1 MRYPA
6 EETAEKHQKILA
18 EAARLFREKGFAEVS
33 VGELMKS
40 AGLTHGPFY
49 NHFRSKEALMAET
62 IELSFRLAGE
72 RLQKYGSDSEGK
84 AKYIAA
90 YLSPRH
96 RDHAGTGCP
105 IAALSVEVGR
115 DEKLKEP
122 FTRAFKGLFE
132 KMMNYWPWSSKRS
145 TRSES
150 IRALCLMLGAIILA
164 RAIDDEFLSR
174 EILREAREALL

>member
-6 EETAEKHQKILA
+6 NETAKKHEKILA
-18 EAARLFREKGFAEVS
+18 EAARLFQEKGFAEVS

-62 IELSFRLAGE
+62 IELSV
-72 RLQKYGSDSEGK
+72 LQAREELEKYGCDAEGK

-90 YLSPRH
+90 YLSAAH
-96 RDHAGTGCP
+96 RDRPGTGCAM
-105 IAALSVEVGR
+105 AALSVEVGR

-122 FTRAFKGLFE
+122 FTQAFKSVLE
-132 KMMNYWPWSSKRS
+132 KMIKCWPWSSKRS
-145 TRSES
+145 ARSES
-150 IRALCLMLGAIILA
+150 IRALSSMLGAIILA
-164 RAIDDEFLSR
+164 RAIDDESLSR
-174 EILREAREALL
+174 EILRETRQALL